1 MTGMEDEKTR
11 ISIPAPRQSGPKN
24 SSLVQIYGPNLGQ
37 RYIIDQSVISLGR
50 DESNDIVLADENV
63 SRHHAEITVGAD
75 EVVLIDQESTNG
87 SRVNDDEVK
96 KAVLANGDLIQIGS
110 FILKY
115 ISSGN
120 AEALFHET
128 IYNMTITDGLTE
140 VANRRKLEEFLE
152 RELAGATR
160 HQRPL
165 SVAVIDA
172 DHFKSVN
179 DNYGHIAG
187 DFVLRKI
194 AHVIQ
199 DVIRKDELLARYGG
213 EEFVIVMPES
223 TMEQSAM
230 LAEKVRKL
238 IEETKFTFED
248 HVIPVTVSVGV
259 ASHYPQLQDV
269 DAFIQA
275 ADEALY
281 RAKDTGRNK
290 VCCHEPK

>member
-1 MTGMEDEKTR
+1 
-11 ISIPAPRQSGPKN
+11 
-24 SSLVQIYGPNLGQ
+24 
-37 RYIIDQSVISLGR
+37 YIIDQPTLSLGR

-63 SRHHAEITVGAD
+63 SRHHAEIIMGD
-75 EVVLIDQESTNG
+75 EITLVDQESTNG
-87 SRVNDDEVK
+87 SRVNDDEIR

-120 AEALFHET
+120 AEAIFHET

-152 RELAGATR
+152 RELAGAIR
-160 HQRPL
+160 HKRPL

-172 DHFKSVN
+172 DHFKAVN
-179 DNYGHIAG
+179 DNFGHIAG
-187 DFVLRKI
+187 DYVLRRL

-199 DVIRKDELLARYGG
+199 GVIRKDELLARYGG

-223 TMEQSAM
+223 TLQQASV

-238 IEETKFTFED
+238 IEETKFHFEE
-248 HVIPVTVSVGV
+248 HTIPVTVSVGV
-259 ASHYPQLQDV
+259 ANHYSKLQDV
-269 DAFIQA
+269 DAFIKA

-281 RAKDTGRNK
+281 RAKETGRNR
-290 VCCHEPK
+290 VCNHEPK

>member
-1 MTGMEDEKTR
+1 M
-11 ISIPAPRQSGPKN
+11 
-24 SSLVQIYGPNLGQ
+24 VQIYGPNLGQ
-37 RYIIDQSVISLGR
+37 RYIIDQPVISLGR

-63 SRHHAEITVGAD
+63 SRHHAEITVGTD
-75 EVVLIDQESTNG
+75 EVMLIDQDSTNG
-87 SRVNDDEVK
+87 SRVNDDEVRR
-96 KAVLANGDLIQIGS
+96 AVLANGDLIQIGS

-160 HQRPL
+160 HKRPL

-179 DNYGHIAG
+179 DKYGHIAG

-199 DVIRKDELLARYGG
+199 GVIRKDELLARYGG

-238 IEETKFTFED
+238 IEETEFSFED

-259 ASHYPQLQDV
+259 AAHYAKLQDV

-281 RAKDTGRNK
+281 RAKETGRNK

>member
-1 MTGMEDEKTR
+1 MEDEKTR
-11 ISIPAPRQSGPKN
+11 ISIPAPRQTGPKN

-37 RYIIDQSVISLGR
+37 RYIIDQPTISLGR

-63 SRHHAEITVGAD
+63 SRIHAQITVGD
-75 EVVLIDQESTNG
+75 EATLVDQESTNG

-96 KAVLANGDLIQIGS
+96 QAVLANGDLIQLGS

-120 AEALFHET
+120 AEAIFHET

-152 RELAGATR
+152 RELAGAIR
-160 HQRPL
+160 HKRPL
-165 SVAVIDA
+165 AVAVIDA
-172 DHFKSVN
+172 DHFKAVN
-179 DNYGHIAG
+179 DNFGHIAG
-187 DFVLRKI
+187 DYVLRKI

-199 DVIRKDELLARYGG
+199 GVIRKDELLARYGG

-223 TMEQSAM
+223 TLEQAAT

-238 IEETKFTFED
+238 IEETEFHFEE
-248 HVIPVTVSVGV
+248 HTIPVTVSVGV
-259 ASHYPQLQDV
+259 ASHYSKVQDV
-269 DAFIQA
+269 DGFIKV

-281 RAKDTGRNK
+281 RAKDTGRNR
-290 VCCHEPK
+290 VCNHEPK

>member
-1 MTGMEDEKTR
+1 VTAIEDEKTR
-11 ISIPAPRQSGPKN
+11 ISIPAPLQTGPKN

-37 RYIIDQSVISLGR
+37 RYIIDQPKISLGR

-63 SRHHAEITVGAD
+63 SRHHAEIIMGD
-75 EVVLIDQESTNG
+75 EITLVDQESTNG
-87 SRVNDDEVK
+87 SRVNDDEIR

-120 AEALFHET
+120 AEAIFHET

-152 RELAGATR
+152 RELAGAIR
-160 HQRPL
+160 HKRPL

-172 DHFKSVN
+172 DHFKAVN
-179 DNYGHIAG
+179 DNFGHIAG
-187 DFVLRKI
+187 DYVLRRI

-199 DVIRKDELLARYGG
+199 GVIRKDELLARYGG

-223 TMEQSAM
+223 TLEQSSM

-238 IEETKFTFED
+238 IEETKFTFEE
-248 HVIPVTVSVGV
+248 HTIPVTVSVGV
-259 ASHYPQLQDV
+259 ANHYSKLQDV
-269 DAFIQA
+269 DAFIKA

-281 RAKDTGRNK
+281 RAKETGRNR
-290 VCCHEPK
+290 VCNHEPK

>member
-1 MTGMEDEKTR
+1 MTGIEDEKTR
-11 ISIPAPRQSGPKN
+11 ISIPAPLQTGPKN

-37 RYIIDQSVISLGR
+37 RYIIDQPTLSLGR

-63 SRHHAEITVGAD
+63 SRHHAEIIMGD
-75 EVVLIDQESTNG
+75 EITLVDQESTNG
-87 SRVNDDEVK
+87 SRVNDDEIR

-120 AEALFHET
+120 AEAIFHET

-152 RELAGATR
+152 RELAGAIR
-160 HQRPL
+160 HKRPL

-172 DHFKSVN
+172 DHFKAVN
-179 DNYGHIAG
+179 DNFGHIAG
-187 DFVLRKI
+187 DYVLRRL

-199 DVIRKDELLARYGG
+199 GVIRKDELLARYGG

-223 TMEQSAM
+223 TLEQSSM

-238 IEETKFTFED
+238 IEETKFTFEE
-248 HVIPVTVSVGV
+248 HTIPVTVSVGV
-259 ASHYPQLQDV
+259 ANHYSKLQDV
-269 DAFIQA
+269 DAFIKA

-281 RAKDTGRNK
+281 RAKETGRNR
-290 VCCHEPK
+290 VCNHEPK

>member
-1 MTGMEDEKTR
+1 MTDIEDEKTR
-11 ISIPAPRQSGPKN
+11 ISIPAPLQTGPKN

-37 RYIIDQSVISLGR
+37 RYIIDQPTLSLGR

-63 SRHHAEITVGAD
+63 SRHHAEIIMGD
-75 EVVLIDQESTNG
+75 EITLVDQESTNG
-87 SRVNDDEVK
+87 SRVNDDEVR

-120 AEALFHET
+120 AEAIFHET

-152 RELAGATR
+152 RELAGAIR
-160 HQRPL
+160 HKRPL

-172 DHFKSVN
+172 DHFKAVN
-179 DNYGHIAG
+179 DNFGHIAG
-187 DFVLRKI
+187 DYVLRRL

-199 DVIRKDELLARYGG
+199 GVIRKDELLARYGG

-223 TMEQSAM
+223 TLQQASL

-238 IEETKFTFED
+238 IEETKFHFEE
-248 HVIPVTVSVGV
+248 HTIPVTVSVGV
-259 ASHYPQLQDV
+259 AHHYSKLQDV
-269 DAFIQA
+269 DAFIKA

-281 RAKDTGRNK
+281 RAKETGRNR
-290 VCCHEPK
+290 VCNHEPK

>member
-1 MTGMEDEKTR
+1 VTAIEEEKTR
-11 ISIPAPRQSGPKN
+11 ISIPAPPQTGPKN

-37 RYIIDQSVISLGR
+37 RYIIDQPTLSLGR

-63 SRHHAEITVGAD
+63 SRHHAEIIMGD
-75 EVVLIDQESTNG
+75 EITLVDQESTNG
-87 SRVNDDEVK
+87 SRVNDDEVR
-96 KAVLANGDLIQIGS
+96 KAVLANGDLIQLGS

-120 AEALFHET
+120 AEAIFHET

-152 RELAGATR
+152 RELAGAIR
-160 HQRPL
+160 HKRPL
-165 SVAVIDA
+165 AISVIDA
-172 DHFKSVN
+172 DHFKAVN
-179 DNYGHIAG
+179 DNFGHIAG
-187 DFVLRKI
+187 DYVLRRI

-199 DVIRKDELLARYGG
+199 GVIRKDELLARYGG

-223 TMEQSAM
+223 TLEQASL

-238 IEETKFTFED
+238 IEETKFHFEE
-248 HVIPVTVSVGV
+248 HTIPVTVSVGV
-259 ASHYPQLQDV
+259 ANHYSKLQDV
-269 DAFIQA
+269 DAFIKA

-281 RAKDTGRNK
+281 RAKEAGRNR
-290 VCCHEPK
+290 VCNHEPK

>member
-1 MTGMEDEKTR
+1 MTAIEDEKTR
-11 ISIPAPRQSGPKN
+11 ISIPAPLQTGPKN

-37 RYIIDQSVISLGR
+37 RYIIDQPKISLGR

-63 SRHHAEITVGAD
+63 SRHHAEIIMGD
-75 EVVLIDQESTNG
+75 EITLVDQESTNG
-87 SRVNDDEVK
+87 SRVNDDEIR

-120 AEALFHET
+120 AEAIFHET

-152 RELAGATR
+152 RELAGAIR
-160 HQRPL
+160 HKRPL

-172 DHFKSVN
+172 DHFKAVN
-179 DNYGHIAG
+179 DNFGHIAG
-187 DFVLRKI
+187 DYVLRRI

-199 DVIRKDELLARYGG
+199 GVIRKDELLARYGG

-223 TMEQSAM
+223 TLEQSSM

-238 IEETKFTFED
+238 IEETKFTFEE
-248 HVIPVTVSVGV
+248 HTIPVTVSVGV
-259 ASHYPQLQDV
+259 ANHYSKLQDV
-269 DAFIQA
+269 DAFIKA

-281 RAKDTGRNK
+281 RAKETGRNR
-290 VCCHEPK
+290 VCNHEPK

>member
-1 MTGMEDEKTR
+1 MEDEKTR
-11 ISIPAPRQSGPKN
+11 ISIPAPRQTGPADA
-24 SSLVQIYGPNLGQ
+24 SLVQIYGSNLGQ
-37 RYIIDQSVISLGR
+37 RYIIDQPTINLGR

-63 SRHHAEITVGAD
+63 SRHHAVIEVG
-75 EVVLIDQESTNG
+75 EKVVIEDQESTNG
-87 SRVNDDEVK
+87 SRVNDEEVNRVELK
-96 KAVLANGDLIQIGS
+96 NGDLIQIGS

-120 AEALFHET
+120 AEAIFHET

-152 RELAGATR
+152 RELAGAIR

-172 DHFKSVN
+172 DHFKQVN
-179 DNYGHIAG
+179 DTYGHIAG
-187 DFVLRKI
+187 DYVLRKI

-223 TMEQSAM
+223 TLEQSAL
-230 LAEKVRKL
+230 LAEKVRNLVEK
-238 IEETKFTFED
+238 TVFRFED
-248 HVIPVTVSVGV
+248 HDIAVTVSVGV
-259 ASHYPQLQDV
+259 AAHDKTLHTV
-269 DAFIQA
+269 DAFIEA

-281 RAKDTGRNK
+281 RAKDGGRNCVRTHAAK
-290 VCCHEPK
+290 

>member
-1 MTGMEDEKTR
+1 MTAIEEEKTR
-11 ISIPAPRQSGPKN
+11 ISIPAPPQTGPKN

-37 RYIIDQSVISLGR
+37 RYIIDQPTLSLGR

-63 SRHHAEITVGAD
+63 SRHHAEIIMGD
-75 EVVLIDQESTNG
+75 EITLVDQESTNG
-87 SRVNDDEVK
+87 SRVNDDEVR
-96 KAVLANGDLIQIGS
+96 KAVLANGDLIQLGS

-120 AEALFHET
+120 AEAIFHET

-152 RELAGATR
+152 RELAGAIR
-160 HQRPL
+160 HKRPL
-165 SVAVIDA
+165 AISVIDA
-172 DHFKSVN
+172 DHFKAVN
-179 DNYGHIAG
+179 DNFGHIAG
-187 DFVLRKI
+187 DYVLRRI

-199 DVIRKDELLARYGG
+199 GVIRKDELLARYGG

-223 TMEQSAM
+223 TLEQASL

-238 IEETKFTFED
+238 IEETKFHFEE
-248 HVIPVTVSVGV
+248 HTIPVTVSVGV
-259 ASHYPQLQDV
+259 ANHYSKLQDV
-269 DAFIQA
+269 DAFIKA

-281 RAKDTGRNK
+281 RAKETGRNR
-290 VCCHEPK
+290 VCNHEPK

>member
-11 ISIPAPRQSGPKN
+11 ISIPAPRQTGPKN

-37 RYIIDQSVISLGR
+37 RYIIDQPTISLGR

-63 SRHHAEITVGAD
+63 SRIHAEITVGD
-75 EVVLIDQESTNG
+75 EVTLVDQESTNG

-96 KAVLANGDLIQIGS
+96 QAVLANGDLIQLGS

-120 AEALFHET
+120 AEAIFHET

-152 RELAGATR
+152 RELAGAIR
-160 HQRPL
+160 HKRPL
-165 SVAVIDA
+165 AVAVIDA
-172 DHFKSVN
+172 DHFKAVN
-179 DNYGHIAG
+179 DNFGHIAG
-187 DFVLRKI
+187 DYVLRKI

-199 DVIRKDELLARYGG
+199 GVIRKDELLARYGG

-223 TMEQSAM
+223 TLEQAAT

-238 IEETKFTFED
+238 IEETEFHFEE
-248 HVIPVTVSVGV
+248 HTIPVTVSVGV
-259 ASHYPQLQDV
+259 ASHYSKVQDV
-269 DAFIQA
+269 DGFIKV

-281 RAKDTGRNK
+281 RAKDTGRNR
-290 VCCHEPK
+290 VCNHEPK

>member
-1 MTGMEDEKTR
+1 MTGIEDEKTR
-11 ISIPAPRQSGPKN
+11 ISIPAPLQTGPKN

-37 RYIIDQSVISLGR
+37 RYIIDQPTLSLGR

-63 SRHHAEITVGAD
+63 SRHHAEIIMGD
-75 EVVLIDQESTNG
+75 EITLVDQESTNG
-87 SRVNDDEVK
+87 SRVNDDEIR

-120 AEALFHET
+120 AEAIFHET

-152 RELAGATR
+152 RELAGAIR
-160 HQRPL
+160 HKRPL

-172 DHFKSVN
+172 DHFKAVN
-179 DNYGHIAG
+179 DNFGHIAG
-187 DFVLRKI
+187 DYVLRRL

-199 DVIRKDELLARYGG
+199 GVIRKDELLARYGG

-223 TMEQSAM
+223 TLQQASV

-238 IEETKFTFED
+238 IEETKFHFEE
-248 HVIPVTVSVGV
+248 HTIPVTVSVGV
-259 ASHYPQLQDV
+259 ANHYSKLQDV
-269 DAFIQA
+269 DAFIKA

-281 RAKDTGRNK
+281 RAKETGRNR
-290 VCCHEPK
+290 VCNHEPK

>member
-1 MTGMEDEKTR
+1 MTAIEDEKTR
-11 ISIPAPRQSGPKN
+11 ISIPAPLQTGPKN

-37 RYIIDQSVISLGR
+37 RYIIDQPKISLGR

-63 SRHHAEITVGAD
+63 SRHHAEIIVGD
-75 EVVLIDQESTNG
+75 EITLVDQESTNG
-87 SRVNDDEVK
+87 SRVNDDEIR

-120 AEALFHET
+120 AEAIFHET

-152 RELAGATR
+152 RELAGAIR
-160 HQRPL
+160 HKRPL

-172 DHFKSVN
+172 DHFKAVN
-179 DNYGHIAG
+179 DNFGHIAG
-187 DFVLRKI
+187 DYVLRRI

-199 DVIRKDELLARYGG
+199 GVIRKDELFARYGG

-223 TMEQSAM
+223 TLEQSSM

-238 IEETKFTFED
+238 IEETKFTFEE
-248 HVIPVTVSVGV
+248 HTIPVTVSVGV
-259 ASHYPQLQDV
+259 ANHYSKLQDV
-269 DAFIQA
+269 DAFIKA

-281 RAKDTGRNK
+281 RAKETGRNR
-290 VCCHEPK
+290 VCNHEPK

>member
-11 ISIPAPRQSGPKN
+11 ISIPAPRQTGPKN

-37 RYIIDQSVISLGR
+37 RYIIDQPTISLGR

-63 SRHHAEITVGAD
+63 SRIHAEITVGD
-75 EVVLIDQESTNG
+75 EVTLVDQESTNG

-96 KAVLANGDLIQIGS
+96 QAVLANGDLIQLGS

-120 AEALFHET
+120 AEAIFHET

-152 RELAGATR
+152 RELAGAIR
-160 HQRPL
+160 HKRPL
-165 SVAVIDA
+165 AVAVIDA
-172 DHFKSVN
+172 DHFKAVN
-179 DNYGHIAG
+179 DNFGHIAG
-187 DFVLRKI
+187 DYVLRKI

-199 DVIRKDELLARYGG
+199 GVIRKDELLARYGG

-223 TMEQSAM
+223 TLEQAAT

-238 IEETKFTFED
+238 IEETEFHFEE
-248 HVIPVTVSVGV
+248 HTIPVTVSVGV
-259 ASHYPQLQDV
+259 ASHYSKLQDV
-269 DAFIQA
+269 DSFIKA

-281 RAKDTGRNK
+281 RAKDTGRNR
-290 VCCHEPK
+290 VCNHEPK

>member
-1 MTGMEDEKTR
+1 MTDIEEEKTR
-11 ISIPAPRQSGPKN
+11 ISIPAPPQTGPKN

-37 RYIIDQSVISLGR
+37 RYIIDQPTLSLGR

-63 SRHHAEITVGAD
+63 SRHHAEIIMGD
-75 EVVLIDQESTNG
+75 EITLVDQESTNG
-87 SRVNDDEVK
+87 SRVNDDEVR
-96 KAVLANGDLIQIGS
+96 KAVLANGDLIQLGS

-120 AEALFHET
+120 AEAIFHET

-152 RELAGATR
+152 RELAGAIR
-160 HQRPL
+160 HKRPL
-165 SVAVIDA
+165 AISVIDA
-172 DHFKSVN
+172 DHFKAVN
-179 DNYGHIAG
+179 DNFGHIAG
-187 DFVLRKI
+187 DYVLRRI

-199 DVIRKDELLARYGG
+199 GVIRKDELLARYGG

-223 TMEQSAM
+223 TLEQASL

-238 IEETKFTFED
+238 IEETKFHFEE
-248 HVIPVTVSVGV
+248 HTIPVTVSVGV
-259 ASHYPQLQDV
+259 ASHYSKLQDV
-269 DAFIQA
+269 DSFIKA

-281 RAKDTGRNK
+281 RAKEAGRNR
-290 VCCHEPK
+290 VCNHEPK